1 MNLPIYDVYID
12 GNPNKIELIKTGEQ
26 KFTVKINDKAF
37 NVELPID
44 NLVLGDEFQIIVNKN
59 LYEIEIPEIIT
70 EAEFP
75 VKVNDITFK
84 AEMKTTMQRRT
95 STAFQPSI
103 VTSSE
108 IASVT
113 QKVDE
118 GSIVAPMAGKII
130 SVMVERGD
138 LVEEDQVLC
147 ILEAM
152 KMVNEILAS
161 DTGIVKEVC
170 VSEGASVNKGDVL
183 FVIE

>member
-1 MNLPIYDVYID
+1 MPIYDAYID
-12 GNPNKIELIKTGEQ
+12 GTPCKIELIKTGEQ
-26 KFTVKINDKAF
+26 KFTVKIDDKAF
-37 NVELPID
+37 DVELPID
-44 NLVLGDEFQIIVNKN
+44 NLVLGDEFQIIVNNN
-59 LYEIEIPEIIT
+59 LYEIEMPEIIT

-75 VKVNDITFK
+75 VKVNGITFK
-84 AEMKTTMQRRT
+84 AEMKATTKKRT

-103 VTSSE
+103 VTSSG
-108 IASVT
+108 ITTVT
-113 QKVDE
+113 QQIDE

-130 SVMVERGD
+130 SVLVERGD

-161 DTGIVKEVC
+161 DTGIIKEVC